1 MARKKKSSAG
11 NVDAYVGYRIKLKR
25 AELSLTQEDLAN
37 AIGVSFQQIQKYESG
52 ANRIAPARMLEIS
65 RKLKVPVSYFF
76 SGIDCLQQNTAFL
89 QESPVTTKN
98 KDDKKS
104 KEQKHLFELIESF
117 EKISNQKLREQV
129 LLLTKALAQESNS

>member
-1 MARKKKSSAG
+1 MARKKNSSAG

-76 SGIDCLQQNTAFL
+76 SGIDCLQQNVGFL
-89 QESPVTTKN
+89 QEPTTATKS

-104 KEQKHLFELIESF
+104 KEQKHLFELIEAF
-117 EKISNQKLREQV
+117 EKITSQNLREQV
-129 LLLTKALAQESNS
+129 LSLTKALAGKNS